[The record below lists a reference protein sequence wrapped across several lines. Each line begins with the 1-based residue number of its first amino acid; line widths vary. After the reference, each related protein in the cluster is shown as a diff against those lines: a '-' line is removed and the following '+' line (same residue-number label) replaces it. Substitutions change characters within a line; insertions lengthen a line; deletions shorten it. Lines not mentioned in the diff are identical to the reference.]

1 MSLNC
6 NRFEKK
12 YVLVVGAG
20 AGMGEATALQFAREG
35 ATVIALDMFQ
45 DRLDRL
51 AGKSEGLSGS
61 IETFLGDICDH
72 KTVDDLEE
80 HIRTKYGTLDVLAY
94 VAGILDFMCPPEM
107 VDDELWDRV
116 MDVNVK
122 SVWRIVKTL
131 VPIMKN
137 HEGDEASVTIVSSLG
152 GYVGSS
158 SGTAY
163 ITSKHAVEGLMK
175 NLAFTYRDEKVR
187 VNCVAPGAF
196 NTEIMETAK
205 RVFPDR
211 KYEYGFSPEG
221 LALYHQ
227 KGINVMNPRTNI
239 GEPQYIADAICF
251 MSSKDAKFITGSS
264 LIVDGG
270 WYSI

>member
-1 MSLNC
+1 MNF
-6 NRFEKK
+6 NRFENKH
-12 YVLVVGAG
+12 VLVVGAG

-35 ATVIALDMFQ
+35 AQVIALDMFQ

-51 AGKSEGLSGS
+51 AGKSVGLQGS
-61 IETFLGDICDH
+61 IETYLGDICNPDTVNNVVERI
-72 KTVDDLEE
+72 KTE
-80 HIRTKYGTLDVLAY
+80 YGTLDILAY
-94 VAGILDFMCPPEM
+94 VAGILDFMCPPEL

-122 SVWRIVKTL
+122 SVWRLVKTAI
-131 VPIMKN
+131 PIMKN
-137 HEGDEASVTIVSSLG
+137 HEGDGASITIVSSLG

-175 NLAFTYRDEKVR
+175 NLAFTYKDEKVR

-196 NTEIMETAK
+196 NTEISETAN
-205 RVFPDR
+205 RIFPER
-211 KYEYGFSPEG
+211 KYEYGFCPEG
-221 LALYHQ
+221 IALYLQ
-227 KGINVMNPRTNI
+227 KGINVMNPHTNI
-239 GEPQYIADAICF
+239 GEPQFIADAICF
-251 MSSKDAKFITGSS
+251 MSSNEAKFITGSS

-270 WYSI
+270 WYSA